1 MGNTSSNHS
10 YLDDWTRVEKEGS
23 PGTFTNVWTQNRANT
38 RIEMLEY
45 PLHVSSEEEINQ
57 EK

>member
-23 PGTFTNVWTQNRANT
+23 PGTFTNVWTQNRANR

-45 PLHVSSEEEINQ
+45 PLHVSSE
-57 EK
+57 